1 MNKLFFIFI
10 LFASFNLIAQDNAD
24 LIYDKIDRQTPA
36 NVNDDHMVVRKIKK
50 SEMDNLAVSGG
61 NIYFEIDKSDI
72 VPTEMIKIDEI
83 SKALSKLGSRV
94 EKVVI
99 EGYAS
104 RDGDPTKNFDLGI
117 ERAKSVKIA
126 LIKNDVSEGIIETY
140 SYGDESMY
148 RFQNISKNRRAQI
161 KIHIRKNN

>member
-1 MNKLFFIFI
+1 MKKVLILLTLFSSI
-10 LFASFNLIAQDNAD
+10 NVIAQDNAD

-50 SEMDNLAVSGG
+50 SELDNLAVSGG

-72 VPTEMIKIDEI
+72 VPTEMIKIEEI
-83 SKALSKLGSRV
+83 SKAIAKLGARI
-94 EKVVI
+94 EKVII

-117 ERAKSVKIA
+117 ERARSVKVA

-148 RFQNISKNRRAQI
+148 RFQNINKNRRAQI
-161 KIHIRKNN
+161 KIHLRKNN

>member
-1 MNKLFFIFI
+1 MKIVLLHFIF
-10 LFASFNLIAQDNAD
+10 LSSFNVIAQDNAD

-50 SEMDNLAVSGG
+50 SEMENLAVSGG

-72 VPTEMIKIDEI
+72 VPTEMIKIEEI
-83 SKALSKLGSRV
+83 SKAIAKLGARV
-94 EKVVI
+94 EKVII
-99 EGYAS
+99 EGFAS

-117 ERAKSVKIA
+117 ERARSVKVS
-126 LIKNDVSEGIIETY
+126 LMKNDVSEGIIETY

-148 RFQNISKNRRAQI
+148 RFQNINKNRRAQI
-161 KIHIRKNN
+161 KIHLRKNN

>member
-1 MNKLFFIFI
+1 MKIILLSTVFIFSN
-10 LFASFNLIAQDNAD
+10 FVNAQDNAD

-36 NVNDDHMVVRKIKK
+36 NVNDDHMVIRKIKK
-50 SEMDNLAVSGG
+50 SEAENLSVSGG

-72 VPTEMIKIDEI
+72 VPTEMIKIEEI
-83 SKALSKLGSRV
+83 SKAISKLGARI
-94 EKVVI
+94 EKVII
-99 EGYAS
+99 EGFAS

-117 ERAKSVKIA
+117 ERAKAVKIA
-126 LIKNDVSEGIIETY
+126 LIKNDVSEGLIETY

-148 RFQNISKNRRAQI
+148 RFQNINKNRRAQI